1 MIYVRTPSVSQNVN
15 LNVEFF
21 TFLLPC
27 CILIDFFL
35 NNQPDA
41 LTYLL
46 TPWSRVPLEKLTGF
60 CS

>member
-1 MIYVRTPSVSQNVN
+1 MTQDSVEYYRAVSTTTDGNRGNVN
-15 LNVEFF
+15 N
-21 TFLLPC
+21 
-27 CILIDFFL
+27 
-35 NNQPDA
+35 